1 MKQAQELDTTQKKR
15 IDDLRKAKENLEAL
29 PPDKQAIA
37 VNGIFTLYAAYCGNT
52 GHQQGA

>member
-15 IDDLRKAKENLEAL
+15 IDDLRKAMENLEAL

-37 VNGIFTLYAAYCGNT
+37 ISGIFTLYAAYVADNHKQAG
-52 GHQQGA
+52 